1 MAYTALMQKILVTE
15 RNLKETKMLKDDVT
29 TVNPQWR
36 EEIGECVNNQEP
48 DWCGALVR
56 LVGDVASIAVHG
68 VDATA
73 TPEQ

>member
-29 TVNPQWR
+29 TVNPQWH

-48 DWCGALVR
+48 D
-56 LVGDVASIAVHG
+56 
-68 VDATA
+68 
-73 TPEQ
+73 